1 MDTFTG
7 IKLISAAAI
16 NSHQIMVKPPIF
28 MVLVDFS
35 VCLILLFPF
44 QFHLKVVVH
53 YSQGIAHKMGMAI
66 WSRD

>member
-1 MDTFTG
+1 MDIFKG
-7 IKLISAAAI
+7 IKFISAAAI

-44 QFHLKVVVH
+44 QFNLKVMVH
-53 YSQGIAHKMGMAI
+53 YSQGISHKMGMAI
-66 WSRD
+66 CSRD